1 MNMQQ
6 SSGASPVDMAGV
18 EPWIIG
24 VAAGGGL
31 LLLICLLVC
40 IVCIVRRRRKYHSDR
55 DESLD
60 EPPAANLRPI
70 TSTYA
75 SPQPMQ
81 VVEYDMVPP
90 ETDLIDRAKSH
101 SYTTLAPEAA
111 PATAAT
117 EIKYDL
123 NIPDDRYSAAP
134 KY

>member
-1 MNMQQ
+1 MNVDQ
-6 SSGASPVDMAGV
+6 SNGASPADVAGV

-24 VAAGGGL
+24 VAVGGGL
-31 LLLICLLVC
+31 LLLFCLLVC

-55 DESLD
+55 DEPLDD
-60 EPPAANLRPI
+60 EPPAAKLRPI

-75 SPQPMQ
+75 SPQAMQ

-90 ETDLIDRAKSH
+90 ETDLIDRARSH
-101 SYTTLAPEAA
+101 SYTTLAPE
-111 PATAAT
+111 TGAT
-117 EIKYDL
+117 EIKYDQ